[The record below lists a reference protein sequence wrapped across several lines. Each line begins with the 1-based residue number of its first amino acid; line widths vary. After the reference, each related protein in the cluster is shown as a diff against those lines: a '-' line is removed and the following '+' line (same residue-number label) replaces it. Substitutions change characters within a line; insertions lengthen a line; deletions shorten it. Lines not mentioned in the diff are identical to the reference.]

1 MEQNNPESTSES
13 RLGNSLH
20 RPEQDRIIDMTRE
33 TPGAE
38 NLLHID
44 ITAELQGMSDDEKT
58 QIIDDNLS
66 EIKEQLDTA
75 VRGVDGIKIE
85 NIEIGHRLHD
95 NTAIILG
102 DEDED
107 GELEEIVDNDEGLVV
122 YIYSYTIF
130 KRKKMIHI

>member
-1 MEQNNPESTSES
+1 MQQSKMEQNNPESTSES

-20 RPEQDRIIDMTRE
+20 RPDQDRIIDMTRE

-85 NIEIGHRLHD
+85 NIEMKMKTE
-95 NTAIILG
+95 NW
-102 DEDED
+102 
-107 GELEEIVDNDEGLVV
+107 
-122 YIYSYTIF
+122 
-130 KRKKMIHI
+130 KK